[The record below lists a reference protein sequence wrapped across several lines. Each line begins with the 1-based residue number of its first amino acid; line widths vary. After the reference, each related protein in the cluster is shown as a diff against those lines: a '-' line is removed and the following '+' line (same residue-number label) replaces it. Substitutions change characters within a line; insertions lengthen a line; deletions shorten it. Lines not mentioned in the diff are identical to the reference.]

1 MYIVSVFQLI
11 VSVFQLLGKETGPE
25 VELEF
30 ECELLKGRASC
41 WRTQFANNA
50 Q

>member
-1 MYIVSVFQLI
+1 MHIYIIGLNGIIPLMYI

-30 ECELLKGRASC
+30 DYTFIDLFIYL
-41 WRTQFANNA
+41 
-50 Q
+50 